1 MNTEKCFQCTN
12 ELPVQFKEPQITCL
26 FCGAMNEV
34 SLVKNSEMES
44 SNVDIRTRE
53 KKTKDN
59 SFDSSIFSA
68 TSFLS
73 GDSCGSSSAE

>member
-1 MNTEKCFQCTN
+1 MNIEKCFQCTN
-12 ELPVQFKEPQITCL
+12 ELPVQFKEQQITCL

-34 SLVKNSEMES
+34 ALVKSSEMES
-44 SNVDIRTRE
+44 NNAEIKGHD

-59 SFDSSIFSA
+59 SNDSSIFSA